1 MPEQTIICGN
11 ALEVLKTF
19 PDESFDCI
27 VTDPAY
33 KLGTSSV
40 KVNADG
46 TINDNKRKRWI
57 KKNAD
62 EDNQALIKTGQMI
75 QNIPKFEDWL
85 PEVYRVLKN
94 GCHAYIMINGRNF
107 AELQTKAEKV
117 GFKFQNDLTWL
128 KQNATPNKFYMK
140 STERILMLRKG
151 KERYINDMGA
161 SDVFYVKN
169 PVGKKLHIT
178 EKPAE
183 LFRQMII
190 QSTEIGDRVLDPFGG
205 AGALVVACEQCSRQ
219 GVMIELLE
227 KNCDIARAR
236 LEETE
241 ADYLQGGLL
250 CQNAD

>member
-1 MPEQTIICGN
+1 MVKQIIKCGD
-11 ALEVLKTF
+11 ALTLLKEY
-19 PDESFDCI
+19 PDEYFDCI
-27 VTDPAY
+27 ITDPPY

-46 TINDNKRKRWI
+46 TINDKKRNRWV

-62 EDNQALIKTGQMI
+62 EDNQALVKTGQMI
-75 QNIPKFEDWL
+75 QNIPKFEEWL
-85 PEVYRVLKN
+85 PEVYRVLKK

-107 AELQTKAEKV
+107 AELQIKAEKV

-128 KQNATPNKFYMK
+128 KQNSTPNKFYMK

-169 PVGKKLHIT
+169 PVGKKIHIT

-183 LFRQMII
+183 LF
-190 QSTEIGDRVLDPFGG
+190 
-205 AGALVVACEQCSRQ
+205 
-219 GVMIELLE
+219 
-227 KNCDIARAR
+227 
-236 LEETE
+236 
-241 ADYLQGGLL
+241 
-250 CQNAD
+250 

>member
-11 ALEVLKTF
+11 ALEILKTF

-27 VTDPAY
+27 VTDPPY

-46 TINDNKRKRWI
+46 TINDKKRKRWI

-62 EDNQALIKTGQMI
+62 EDNQALIETGQMI
-75 QNIPKFEDWL
+75 QNIPKFEEWL
-85 PEVYRVLKN
+85 LEVYRVLKN
-94 GCHAYIMINGRNF
+94 GCHAYVMINGRNF

-140 STERILMLRKG
+140 STERILMLHKG

-183 LFRQMII
+183 LTNCLTSCRFAREYG
-190 QSTEIGDRVLDPFGG
+190 SY
-205 AGALVVACEQCSRQ
+205 
-219 GVMIELLE
+219 
-227 KNCDIARAR
+227 KNCPNFDWKQENGDKYEIIINRNGNIQAVY
-236 LEETE
+236 EI
-241 ADYLQGGLL
+241 Q
-250 CQNAD
+250 

>member
-1 MPEQTIICGN
+1 MVEQVIKCGN
-11 ALEVLKTF
+11 ALTLLKEY
-19 PDESFDCI
+19 PDEYFDCI
-27 VTDPAY
+27 ITDPPY

-46 TINDNKRKRWI
+46 TINDKKRNRWV

-62 EDNQALIKTGQMI
+62 EDNQALVKTGQMI
-75 QNIPKFEDWL
+75 QNIPKFEEWL
-85 PEVYRVLKN
+85 PEVYRVLKK

-107 AELQTKAEKV
+107 AELQIKAEKV

-128 KQNATPNKFYMK
+128 KQNSTPNKFYMK

-169 PVGKKLHIT
+169 PVGKKIHIT

-183 LFRQMII
+183 LFRQMIV
-190 QSTEIGDRVLDPFGG
+190 QSTNIGDKVLDCFGG
-205 AGALVVACEQCSRQ
+205 GGAIVVACKETSRE
-219 GVMIELLE
+219 GHMIELLP
-227 KNCDIARAR
+227 KNCEIARKR
-236 LEETE
+236 LLETE
-241 ADYLQGGLL
+241 IDYVQGGLF
-250 CQNAD
+250 CQE

>member
-1 MPEQTIICGN
+1 MVEQVIKCGDS
-11 ALEVLKTF
+11 LTLLKEY
-19 PDESFDCI
+19 PDEYFDCI
-27 VTDPAY
+27 ITDPPY
-33 KLGTSSV
+33 KLGISSV

-46 TINDNKRKRWI
+46 TINDKKRNRWV

-62 EDNQALIKTGQMI
+62 EDNQALVKTGQMI
-75 QNIPKFEDWL
+75 QNIPKFEEWL

-107 AELQTKAEKV
+107 AELQIKAEKV

-128 KQNATPNKFYMK
+128 KQNSTPNKFYMK

-169 PVGKKLHIT
+169 PVGKKIHIT

-183 LFRQMII
+183 LFRQMIV
-190 QSTEIGDRVLDPFGG
+190 QSTNIGDKVLDCFGG
-205 AGALVVACEQCSRQ
+205 GGAIVVACKETSRE
-219 GVMIELLE
+219 GHMIELLP
-227 KNCDIARAR
+227 KNCEIARKR
-236 LEETE
+236 LLETE
-241 ADYLQGGLL
+241 IDYIQGGLF
-250 CQNAD
+250 CQE